1 MKQKLDYTPRQR
13 KKSSNLLSLAK
24 GELVAA
30 YALLEKELY
39 RESVVHMYFCCFYL
53 ARALLVREMSGKKA
67 THRSVERNLHKI
79 SKTRRV
85 PPSYVKLHSFLHN
98 LRIKHSYKEFY
109 SPPPLQL
116 KQKFNR
122 LCRYVKFALENIPK
136 TTTLDILQ
144 EILDANQ
151 DLVRDFSYDVYCPKT
166 YSRHTRITFWQ
177 PPFYLDIAPPEKI
190 CEHAKKMLSSLKV
203 RRPTDYVLGLNS
215 RLDQYEDIHLIM
227 LDIDTLGVDVE
238 KSLHAIGG
246 VLLKSGRGLHFIGR
260 KPICGKRE
268 WEKAMKEIRR
278 DPVLGKYIDKSHIDM
293 SIKRGYA
300 TLRITKSDIKPSVP
314 IFYKELYKENGNR
327 G

>member
-1 MKQKLDYTPRQR
+1 MKLKLDYNPRQR
-13 KKSSNLLSLAK
+13 KKASNLLSLAK

-30 YALLEKELY
+30 HALLEKELY

-53 ARALLVREMSGKKA
+53 ARALLVREMSGKNA
-67 THRSVERNLHKI
+67 THRSVERNLHETY
-79 SKTRRV
+79 SKTKRM
-85 PPSYVKLHSFLHN
+85 PSYVKLHSFLHN
-98 LRIKHSYKEFY
+98 LRIKHNYKEFY
-109 SPPPLQL
+109 SPPPLEL

-136 TTTLDILQ
+136 TTTLDILR
-144 EILDANQ
+144 EIYDANK
-151 DLVRDFSYDVYCPKT
+151 DLVRDFSYDIYCPKT
-166 YSRHTRITFWQ
+166 YSHHTRITFWQ
-177 PPFYLDIAPPEKI
+177 PPFYLNIAPPEKI

-203 RRPTDYVLGLNS
+203 RRPSDYVLGLNS
-215 RLDQYEDIHLIM
+215 RLDQYGDIHLVM
-227 LDIDTLGVDVE
+227 LDIDALGADVE
-238 KSLHAIGG
+238 ESLYAIGG

-278 DPVLGKYIDKSHIDM
+278 SPVLGKYIDKSHIDM
-293 SIKRGYA
+293 SIKRGYS

-314 IFYKELYKENGNR
+314 IFYKELYQENGKL